1 MSSKIFGSTHK
12 RIPTKKLGPDRNSRL
27 KPAFRRQAL
36 GRGLENLFPTSE
48 IQHKTLLSI
57 DKIHPNPRQ
66 PRRVFDKILLKELA
80 DSIRKNGLI
89 QPVVVRKKS
98 SKYEIVAGE
107 RRWRA
112 AGLAGLH
119 EIPVWIL
126 KQEQINPFLS
136 LVENL
141 QREDLN
147 PIELAT
153 AYKTLL
159 EEQKISQEKLAKHLS
174 LPRTTLTNSLRLLKL
189 GKTAQELVLKG
200 QLSFAVAKVLL
211 QEKDL
216 DTQSKWAKYFAKHR
230 TGVRKA
236 TALLSPKN
244 KKKQAKQLKKQH
256 KTSLN
261 LLKDRHGVKAQIHFR
276 KKGGELRLRFF
287 SDKELNMLMSLL
299 LDSP

>member
-1 MSSKIFGSTHK
+1 MSSKDLFSARKGLVIRERGQRGK
-12 RIPTKKLGPDRNSRL
+12 APN
-27 KPAFRRQAL
+27 PAFRRQAL
-36 GRGLENLFPTSE
+36 GRGLENLFPASE
-48 IQHKTLLSI
+48 IKHKTLLGI
-57 DKIHPNPRQ
+57 EKIKPNPRQ
-66 PRRVFDKILLKELA
+66 PRRVFDKALLRELA
-80 DSIRKNGLI
+80 NSIRKNGLI
-89 QPVVVRKKS
+89 QPVVVRKKGS
-98 SKYEIVAGE
+98 NHEIVAGE

-153 AYKTLL
+153 AYKALL
-159 EEQKISQEKLAKHLS
+159 EEQNISQEKLAEHLS

-189 GKTAQELVLKG
+189 SRTAQELVLKG
-200 QLSFAVAKVLL
+200 QISFAVAKVLL
-211 QEKDL
+211 QEKDPH
-216 DTQSKWAKYFAKHR
+216 TQSKWARHFAKHR

-236 TALLSPKN
+236 TALLSS
-244 KKKQAKQLKKQH
+244 KKEKSPAKQPKKQH
-256 KTSLN
+256 KTALK
-261 LLKDRHGVKAQIHFR
+261 LLKDRRGVKAQIHFR

-287 SDKELNMLMSLL
+287 SDRELNMLMSLL
-299 LDSP
+299 LDSQ